1 MTQLE
6 KNAFILELVG
16 MSGAAVLAIYM
27 QARDSGDVDRMLL
40 ANSELLSRAA
50 EDIGKG
56 SRN

>member
-40 ANSELLSRAA
+40 ANGELLSRAA

-56 SRN
+56 HRN